1 MSEPK
6 ESEQE
11 LLARLNRETAKMP
24 WSELQRFFAQ
34 GVVIC
39 VEPAL
44 DLLKVASEVI
54 QDNKIQV
61 EQWLAEGLVHQLSDE
76 QALTWLEEEATLW
89 AVVSSPWVFVQ
100 LPSE

>member
-1 MSEPK
+1 MSDSK

-11 LLARLNRETAKMP
+11 LIARLNCETAKIP

-44 DLLKVASEVI
+44 DLLKVVCEVI
-54 QDNKIQV
+54 QDNKNQI

-76 QALTWLEEEATLW
+76 RALTWFEEEKMLW
-89 AVVSSPWVFVQ
+89 AVVS
-100 LPSE
+100 